1 MSAER
6 PRQSGQISPLT
17 PCCLLPQAEQC
28 RKMSSSLQA
37 QNPGH
42 PLPVL
47 IQVAQLCREK
57 QHGRA
62 IELLQVD
69 PCWVSLAR
77 CFKVRLTFFSL
88 LLQQFSDKHPES
100 ASGIKLTMAQ
110 LYLAQGDPSVVF
122 ECSSVWLL
130 DRGLMLGCVLLLRP
144 RN

>member
-1 MSAER
+1 
-6 PRQSGQISPLT
+6 
-17 PCCLLPQAEQC
+17 
-28 RKMSSSLQA
+28 MSSSLQA

-77 CFKVRLTFFSL
+77 CFEVGLTRSSL
-88 LLQQFSDKHPES
+88 LLQHFSDKHPES

-110 LYLAQGDPSVVF
+110 LYLAQGDPLNSPGS
-122 ECSSVWLL
+122 SSVWLL
-130 DRGLMLGCVLLLRP
+130 DRGLMLCCVLLLRP
-144 RN
+144 RH

>member
-1 MSAER
+1 M
-6 PRQSGQISPLT
+6 SPLT
-17 PCCLLPQAEQC
+17 PCPLLPQADQC

-77 CFKVRLTFFSL
+77 CAKVRLTCLSL
-88 LLQQFSDKHPES
+88 LLQHFSDKHPES

-110 LYLAQGDPSVVF
+110 LYLAQGEPLVPPGCF
-122 ECSSVWLL
+122 SVWLL
-130 DRGLMLGCVLLLRP
+130 DRGLMLCCVLLLRP
-144 RN
+144 RHQSL